1 MDKKEIISIL
11 QNLYSDINPL
21 MVSVNY
27 RNTHNITD
35 KSFVYGEILPEEF
48 MNILDLV
55 EFSPETIFYDLG
67 SGSGKAV
74 ITAYLY
80 KKPKKAIGIEYI
92 PDLVEIAKKAVEKLE
107 NLLKIKTS
115 IEFLQGDIRDFDFSD
130 ADIIFSHATCF
141 SDELMKDLHKKIQNL
156 KKGAKFII
164 VTKEI
169 NDKIWELKGTYE
181 FSFSWGTGTVRIYE
195 KID

>member
-1 MDKKEIISIL
+1 MDKKEISEIL
-11 QNLYSDINPL
+11 KKLYSDTNPL

-27 RNTHNITD
+27 RNIHNITD

-55 EFSPETIFYDLG
+55 EFTSETIFYDLG

-80 KKPKKAIGIEYI
+80 KHPKKAVGIEYI
-92 PDLVEIAKKAVEKLE
+92 PDLVEISKKALEKLE
-107 NLLKIKTS
+107 NLLNIKTS
-115 IEFLQGDIRDFDFSD
+115 VEFIQGDIKKFDFSD
-130 ADIIFSHATCF
+130 ADIIFFHATCF
-141 SDELMKDLHKKIQNL
+141 SDELMNDLYKKLQNL
-156 KKGAKFII
+156 KKGAKIII

-181 FSFSWGTGTVRIYE
+181 FSFSWGIGTVRIYD
-195 KID
+195 KII